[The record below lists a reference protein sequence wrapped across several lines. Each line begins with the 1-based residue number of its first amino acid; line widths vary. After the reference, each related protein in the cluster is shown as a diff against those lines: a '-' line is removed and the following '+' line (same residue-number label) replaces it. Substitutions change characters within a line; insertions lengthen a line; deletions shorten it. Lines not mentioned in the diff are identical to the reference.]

1 MRYNMTKSKNQ
12 HHQTF
17 MYFPRITVYLV
28 INTRQQSHLQIN
40 PHHETRVAVTGEINT
55 DQIEDQTDTGIETAA
70 GIEIGG
76 TGTEI
81 IAAVIEIETG

>member
-1 MRYNMTKSKNQ
+1 M
-12 HHQTF
+12 
-17 MYFPRITVYLV
+17 I
-28 INTRQQSHLQIN
+28 
-40 PHHETRVAVTGEINT
+40 GEINT

-81 IAAVIEIETG
+81 TAAVIEIETG

>member
-1 MRYNMTKSKNQ
+1 MTKSKNQ

-17 MYFPRITVYLV
+17 MYLTRITVYLV
-28 INTRQQSHLQIN
+28 INTPQQSHLQIN
-40 PHHETRVAVTGEINT
+40 PHHETRVAVIGEINT
-55 DQIEDQTDTGIETAA
+55 DQIEDQTDTGTEIIAA